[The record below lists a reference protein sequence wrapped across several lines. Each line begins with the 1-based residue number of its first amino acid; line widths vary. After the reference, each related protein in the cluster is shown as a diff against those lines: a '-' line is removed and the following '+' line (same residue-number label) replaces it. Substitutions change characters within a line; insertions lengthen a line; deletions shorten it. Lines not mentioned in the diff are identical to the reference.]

1 MDQLV
6 NPIEAS
12 LVLAVAFVVANDGGQ
27 IAGPKSIMSHDAAP
41 YSEVP
46 GPLHSAGRE
55 IKSYP
60 SKTARYLSQLVRAS
74 SSAHKATIATNCLF
88 QDQGIV
94 YHLGSLVILPHPHN
108 FVVPVKFD

>member
-1 MDQLV
+1 M

-60 SKTARYLSQLVRAS
+60 SKLLDTCHS
-74 SSAHKATIATNCLF
+74 SSALAVLHIRQPSPVLVHRVFSAFLF
-88 QDQGIV
+88 SAPKSRRTEQKCTE
-94 YHLGSLVILPHPHN
+94 
-108 FVVPVKFD
+108 KFAGLLYQ